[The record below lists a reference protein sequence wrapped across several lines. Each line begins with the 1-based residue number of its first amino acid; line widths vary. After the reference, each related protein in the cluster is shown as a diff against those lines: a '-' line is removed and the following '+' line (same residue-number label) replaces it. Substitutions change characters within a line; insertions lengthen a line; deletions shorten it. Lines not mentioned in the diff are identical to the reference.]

1 MLSKLISKCGKS
13 PENQG
18 FLITMYKS
26 RKTSFSCKVPALRF
40 PTFDFGIKHL
50 ILCRPLHNKFFASSA
65 TGSAQNL
72 FPLDFRFFNHRDFH
86 CFFVILLS
94 TFCIFHHG
102 DFICGSFCTH
112 FVLRVNRVELHYFL
126 DIQRFHLVFEEDNL

>member
-1 MLSKLISKCGKS
+1 MLSFPLS
-13 PENQG
+13 
-18 FLITMYKS
+18 S
-26 RKTSFSCKVPALRF
+26 R
-40 PTFDFGIKHL
+40 
-50 ILCRPLHNKFFASSA
+50 FFALCIKKDLKSFHFQGLYLYIIYFYLFGTFHFA
-65 TGSAQNL
+65 PEQLLL